1 MGKKQSLQLLD
12 VKLFFYFHF
21 FFLSFD
27 HFFFQAKKMKCAIV
41 LFVCIA
47 VASAI
52 PSKFIQ
58 TKKNAKR
65 FLDEI
70 QQGRSDCTSPTCIF
84 TPGYQRK
91 VRGINDGSLDK
102 RSHGLLDNLLRPPPP
117 EEDIME
123 SLATATSSRR
133 RRDTAKPFETWICVK
148 QPRSCTEADPQPGKL
163 QKSWVPAKCCRRCC
177 HPDKHICVRTKSCA
191 GQ

>member
-1 MGKKQSLQLLD
+1 MGLQLLD

-52 PSKFIQ
+52 PSKFTQ

-65 FLDEI
+65 FLDVIRQVRDRDLETD
-70 QQGRSDCTSPTCIF
+70 QAVSPASLKRLAYWQASEECDERPEAASAAVTHGVPLSFTFSSDQIRHLIDTASGGEQT
-84 TPGYQRK
+84 K
-91 VRGINDGSLDK
+91 K
-102 RSHGLLDNLLRPPPP
+102 
-117 EEDIME
+117 EEE
-123 SLATATSSRR
+123 RR
-133 RRDTAKPFETWICVK
+133 RKF
-148 QPRSCTEADPQPGKL
+148 GK
-163 QKSWVPAKCCRRCC
+163 R
-177 HPDKHICVRTKSCA
+177 
-191 GQ
+191 